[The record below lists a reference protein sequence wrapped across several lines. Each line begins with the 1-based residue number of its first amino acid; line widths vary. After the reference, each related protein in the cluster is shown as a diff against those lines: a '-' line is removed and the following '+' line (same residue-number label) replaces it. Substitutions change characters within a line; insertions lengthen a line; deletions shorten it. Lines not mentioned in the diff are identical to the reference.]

1 MTSKRI
7 NVVSIQLVREKSF
20 LFPIRE
26 VKSPEILFKLV
37 KPFLADQDREHLLLV
52 CVDTKNQ
59 PTSISTI
66 SVGSLSSS
74 VVHPR
79 EVFKAAI
86 LTNAHSIF
94 LAHNHPSGD
103 PSPSREDVGVTKRI
117 AECGELLGIPLLD
130 HLIVGD
136 SADRYVSLKDK
147 NLI

>member
-20 LFPIRE
+20 LFPIRKVTGPE
-26 VKSPEILFKLV
+26 VLFKLV
-37 KPFLADQDREHLLLV
+37 KPFLLNEDREHLLLV

-66 SVGSLSSS
+66 SVGSLNSS

-103 PSPSREDVGVTKRI
+103 ASPSREDIGVTQRI

-130 HLIVGD
+130 HIIVGD
-136 SADRYVSLKDK
+136 GSYLSFKDK
-147 NLI
+147 SLI

>member
-20 LFPIRE
+20 LFPIRK
-26 VKSPEILFKLV
+26 VSSPEILFELV
-37 KPFLADQDREHLLLV
+37 KPFLLNEDREHLLLV

-66 SVGSLSSS
+66 SVGSLNSS

-86 LTNAHSIF
+86 LSNAHSIF

-103 PSPSREDVGVTKRI
+103 TCPSREDIGVTQRI
-117 AECGELLGIPLLD
+117 DECGKILGIPLLD
-130 HLIVGD
+130 HIIVGD
-136 SADRYVSLKDK
+136 DSYLSFKDK
-147 NLI
+147 SLI